1 MHNPPDISILQSL
14 IDQDQLTF
22 CPSYS
27 AGQEVSIQPIFFYHT
42 PKSGGST
49 LYLGLRSA
57 MTFGYE
63 FLMKRK
69 SPLIDRVDAELPP
82 KQFLKMPWGLIASH
96 LPYGSHQEFAQDFK
110 LIACLRDPIGRVRSA
125 YGYEMMRNDWLPE
138 PEDFQE
144 FFMDPVHCNV
154 TTRLFAPSQS
164 DNDEGDLLQTAQ
176 KNLSAFYAYAPLNQL
191 DQLLSSLLSDMA
203 LPNVISTHLN
213 PTVEKYRP
221 DYPELDES
229 IIEHNISDKE
239 LYQMAE
245 SQPRFPQ
252 NWPALQSTKGLN
264 RYYCLCCGQQTTK
277 GARFHYYFVT
287 KEILSEAIASGNH
300 YDTLQAFA
308 IGEILPRSREEGLP
322 ENLKADNLKTD
333 SSKGE

>member
-14 IDQDQLTF
+14 IDEDQLTF

-27 AGQEVSIQPIFFYHT
+27 AGREVSIQPVFFYHT

-63 FLMKRK
+63 FLMKKK

-82 KQFLKMPWGLIASH
+82 RQFLKMPWGLIASH

-110 LIACLRDPIGRVRSA
+110 LIACLRDPIGRVKSA

-138 PEDFQE
+138 QEDFQE

-164 DNDEGDLLQTAQ
+164 DNEGANPLQAAQ
-176 KNLSAFYAYAPLNQL
+176 ENLSEFYAYAPLSQI
-191 DQLLSSLLSDMA
+191 DQLLSSLLSDMG

-213 PTVEKYRP
+213 PTFDKYRP
-221 DYPELDES
+221 DYPELDET
-229 IIEHNISDKE
+229 IIEHNTYDRD
-239 LYQMAE
+239 LYQTVE
-245 SQPRFPQ
+245 NHPRFPE
-252 NWPALQSTKGLN
+252 NWTHLQSTQDLN
-264 RYYCLCCGQQTTK
+264 PYYCLCCGRQTTK

-287 KEILSEAIASGNH
+287 EQTLREAIASGNH
-300 YDTLQAFA
+300 YATFQEFA
-308 IGEILPRSREEGLP
+308 VGEILPRSREEELP
-322 ENLKADNLKTD
+322 ENLMTD
-333 SSKGE
+333 SSGTE